1 MRTLQKTGWL
11 ILVIVLALVMS
22 ACGAV
27 PATPSTGGGG
37 GATKHV
43 GILNKD
49 MTEAEIKAEIEKEG
63 SLIVGNW
70 TYTANDEL
78 VKQFTQYVKDTYGV
92 DIEFTYEGSQA
103 PSVYLT
109 NLYAAQ
115 KAGNPAPYD
124 VLAIEENYWAEAMA
138 NDAVDSFLPSDLVPN
153 EKLVL
158 DLFKHAP
165 TTIAFQST
173 AFPAIVYNKKN
184 APFLASLK
192 DLADPRLKGK
202 VTLPLPGDITAGGFF
217 LGLADELGK
226 DYKDA
231 AQMKEV
237 VDWAVDNIGPN
248 VLKYTGD
255 SSEMQ
260 QLLRSGAAD
269 AVAFWNS
276 LARLEFFN
284 GYTDTAL
291 LLPKSIYPANGY
303 LWIPK
308 GAPHPVLAQIFINWR
323 LSPDVQFPNSW
334 PIDHGPWSE
343 LSEGFLGPEYVTHV
357 PEWFAKDYFTYFP
370 TLDQIKTQFKT
381 VDWNAYNASQKEWQ
395 DYYAQKI
402 GQ

>member
-11 ILVIVLALVMS
+11 ILLIVLAMVMS

-115 KAGNPAPYD
+115 KAGNPTPYD

-184 APFLASLK
+184 APFLASLM

-237 VDWAVDNIGPN
+237 VDWAVENIGPN
-248 VLKYTGD
+248 VLKYTTD

-269 AVAFWNS
+269 AVGFWNS